1 MPPRRVVS
9 CMPLDRRDFLAT
21 AASLAAGAALG
32 PGEAHAALP
41 PGHPA
46 GSDDDPLGVRADFPI
61 TATRTYLN
69 TAYIAPIPKP
79 VAAAVQAFNEKR
91 MNDPLSVGDLLRQVG
106 ATKGKFAKFINAQ
119 PDEMA
124 LLYTTSEGRT
134 SSPTPSTGRRVT
146 TSWWTTCTMRR
157 RSSSIVSF
165 EARHRV
171 ELRIVKSRN
180 GAAEAADYEPLVDAR
195 TRLVSIAWVS
205 SVNGYRHDVRA
216 IAEVAHAKG
225 ALVYVDAIQALG
237 MFPVDVQAAGIDVLC
252 CGTYK
257 WLMSGFGVA
266 PFYVRKAVQDRIRPD
281 RFGAFSV
288 ADELPDHR
296 FTLRQGMGAFTYAT
310 LPFAE
315 VYQLSAA
322 LDYLQKVGVARI
334 EGHTTGL
341 AVQLRDGLVK
351 QGYKLLTP
359 PGNRSSIITF
369 GIRQD
374 SKALADRLANARID
388 VTVRETEVRV
398 SPALFSTAE
407 GVDHFLTVLGRA

>member
-1 MPPRRVVS
+1 
-9 CMPLDRRDFLAT
+9 MPLDRRDFLAT

-124 LLYTTSEGRT
+124 LLYTTSEGENI
-134 SSPTPSTGRRVT
+134 VAN
-146 TSWWTTCTMRR
+146 
-157 RSSSIVSF
+157 SIDWKAGDNVVVDDLHYEAAF
-165 EARHRV
+165 IIYRQLEARHRV